1 MLLTVSAKPGCDV
14 SQSLWLASNTKQ
26 RVVRRVSRVVCRV
39 RAKRLHML
47 SEQLP
52 VQTRL
57 HPPRI
62 THPLAEVAPL

>member
-1 MLLTVSAKPGCDV
+1 MYFTNFVLLMLLTVSAKPGCDV
-14 SQSLWLASNTKQ
+14 SQWLASNTKQ
-26 RVVRRVSRVVCRV
+26 RVVCRV